1 MQAATCAA
9 PSVGASL
16 FGKIVAISREV
27 SFNES
32 PPMWTRIPDILIRR
46 VLRPPLRIVF
56 ELILAQFAVWLFGKL
71 REFFG
76 HWQFQEERAARTAKQ
91 REAIRKKYEL
101 READLAKIEKEIPG
115 KIQEIVRRALSEVEK
130 QTPPLAGAAEESFT
144 VRRRKRKVRLIAAA
158 NR

>member
-1 MQAATCAA
+1 
-9 PSVGASL
+9 
-16 FGKIVAISREV
+16 
-27 SFNES
+27 
-32 PPMWTRIPDILIRR
+32 MWTRIPDILIKR
-46 VLRPPLRIVF
+46 VLRPPMRLLF

-76 HWQFQEERAARTAKQ
+76 HWQFEEERGARTAIQ

-115 KIQEIVRRALSEVEK
+115 KINEIV
-130 QTPPLAGAAEESFT
+130 GAALLEADRQTSRPTNQPADSFMEKNS
-144 VRRRKRKVRLIAAA
+144 RRRKRRVRLIAAA